1 MVSQCRLFLGLLCVG
16 VMIAAGGAYAQ
27 TDSGRIAL
35 VIGNGNYP
43 DADVPLAQPP
53 RDART
58 LSEEL
63 KRNNFDVTVL
73 ENITK
78 EQMRRALDAFYAKI
92 RPGAAALFFFSGYGI
107 QSERETYMLPLNAQ
121 VWSERD
127 VRNDGFSLDKVLAE
141 MNARGAGVKIAVLDA
156 ARRNPFE
163 RRFRGVSLGL
173 APANLPREAL
183 VMYSASPGSI
193 VSDPDSALLVS
204 ELLKEMRAPDLTAA
218 QIFDRTRI
226 GVSRASRNEQV
237 PWISSSLVEDFY
249 FNRASR
255 PAPGTASASPPIVPP
270 PVADPLPRPVAQ
282 PPVVPPPV
290 AAPRPLP
297 APSIAE
303 PAKPIDPE
311 ADSKRDYETA
321 ERVNTK
327 KAFEDFLAKH
337 PSGFYAALGRDRLKR
352 FGDEPEPASRPPSS
366 SSASL
371 PPPAP
376 SRPTP
381 PPAPANAADMRRI
394 EELDRAIRLKPSDA
408 DNFYKRGQLHAKR
421 RDYDRA
427 LGDFDQ
433 AIRLNPKDVEAFNN
447 RCYIRAVL
455 GQGHTAVADCDEA
468 LRLRPNYPYALDS
481 RGFAHLKIGDYSRAI
496 ADFTAALR
504 TDPKNAHALFGR
516 GKAKIQ
522 NGDAAGGRADVSA
535 AQAIQSDIGD
545 EYASFGLGL

>member
-1 MVSQCRLFLGLLCVG
+1 VG
-16 VMIAAGGAYAQ
+16 AIMLAGGAYAQ
-27 TDSGRIAL
+27 GDSGRIAL

-53 RDART
+53 RDARS
-58 LSEEL
+58 LGEEL
-63 KRNNFDVTVL
+63 KRNGFDVTVA

-92 RPGAAALFFFSGYGI
+92 RPGTAALFFFSGYGI

-127 VRNDGFSLDKVLAE
+127 VRNDGFSLDKVLAD

-156 ARRNPFE
+156 SRRNPFE
-163 RRFRGVSLGL
+163 RRFRGVSSGL
-173 APANLPREAL
+173 APANLPRESL
-183 VMYSASPGSI
+183 VMYSAAPGSI

-204 ELLKEMRAPDLTAA
+204 ELLKEMRAPDISAA

-237 PWISSSLVEDFY
+237 PWVSSSLIEDFY
-249 FNRASR
+249 FGRAPRASS
-255 PAPGTASASPPIVPP
+255 GVASAPP
-270 PVADPLPRPVAQ
+270 PVFDPAPRPIAQ
-282 PPVVPPPV
+282 PPVIEPRPIAPPPAV
-290 AAPRPLP
+290 DLT
-297 APSIAE
+297 
-303 PAKPIDPE
+303 KPMDVE
-311 ADSKRDYETA
+311 ADIKRDYEAA
-321 ERVNTK
+321 ERINTK

-352 FGDEPEPASRPPSS
+352 FDSDPAPARPPSS

-371 PPPAP
+371 PPPAK
-376 SRPTP
+376 SATTP
-381 PPAPANAADMRRI
+381 PPGPASSADERRM
-394 EELDRAIRLKPSDA
+394 EELDRAIRAKPNDA
-408 DNFYKRGQLHAKR
+408 ENYYKRGQLHAKR
-421 RDYDRA
+421 RDFQRA
-427 LGDFDQ
+427 LSDFDQ

-455 GQGHTAVADCDEA
+455 GQALSAVADCDEA

-481 RGFAHLKIGDYSRAI
+481 RGFAHLKVGDYSRAI

-516 GKAKIQ
+516 GKAKMQ
-522 NGDAAGGRADVSA
+522 NGDATGGRADVSA
-535 AQAIQSDIGD
+535 AQSIQPDIGD